1 MFLPFFKLSDP
12 AKSDA
17 AEKKTDEKEEAVSK
31 FLVSKYLKK
40 GCILMSMEWFSLSI
54 AGGGKEEWSERSH

>member
-54 AGGGKEEWSERSH
+54 TGGGKEE